1 MDQPTQPLR
10 TKAFYK
16 HQYQL
21 VESLKPCSVVL
32 TRLEEKETHALRN
45 KNAGSSPT
53 PKPSKRA
60 NTTKP
65 KKSRLPSQKKMR
77 RDVPSSSPVVVE
89 TIVISSDD
97 ELPSTPPRRP
107 PVVHDYP
114 VTPPPTVSPMAAGD
128 TIPDLPPTPGRTLF
142 MTMEFPPAT
151 VRNVGLDLSPRYAPD
166 SDSETE
172 CYQPHINR
180 RLEQVRSPKPPT
192 VSSVVVVPV
201 TSEKSVEDI
210 QFECREMLPE
220 EIRSELQPCL
230 RDALR
235 RWILHHQHKRV
246 FTIGGKKLR
255 VHVNRQGKIFVRML

>member
-32 TRLEEKETHALRN
+32 TRLTEGETDALRK
-45 KNAGSSPT
+45 KNARST
-53 PKPSKRA
+53 LAPKPSKRA
-60 NTTKP
+60 NTSEPTRRR
-65 KKSRLPSQKKMR
+65 SHNQKKMR
-77 RDVPSSSPVVVE
+77 REVPSSSPVVVE

-97 ELPSTPPRRP
+97 EVPSTPPRRP

-114 VTPPPTVSPMAAGD
+114 ITPPPTVSPMAAGD
-128 TIPDLPPTPGRTLF
+128 TLTDLPPTPGRTLF
-142 MTMEFPPAT
+142 MDTGFPPT
-151 VRNVGLDLSPRYAPD
+151 PGRNMGLALSPRYAPD
-166 SDSETE
+166 SESETE
-172 CYQPHINR
+172 YGQPHINR
-180 RLEQVRSPKPPT
+180 RLEQVRSPNPPT

-230 RDALR
+230 REALR
-235 RWILHHQHKRV
+235 RWIPHHQHKRV

-255 VHVNRQGKIFVRML
+255 VHVNRQGKTFVRML